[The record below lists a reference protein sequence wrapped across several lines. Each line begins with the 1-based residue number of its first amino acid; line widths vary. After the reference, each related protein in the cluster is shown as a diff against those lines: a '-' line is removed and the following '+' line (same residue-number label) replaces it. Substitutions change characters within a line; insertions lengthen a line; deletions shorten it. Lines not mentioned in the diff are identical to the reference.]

1 MHNIYKILALL
12 ILVVFI
18 AFSRDFLVALQR
30 SESESNKSIVVTTSM
45 LESAALEVIPASQKI
60 DVVRLLPPLSCPGHF
75 DLSPRFV
82 PILRSAVMVLRHDY
96 QDILE
101 EKIVHMGV
109 EDILTLKI
117 STTGS
122 PLIPSHYYTL
132 VKQIGFELS
141 EKYPSHSQEIAH
153 AEKQVKQKTD
163 KLTEKIKRQAQE
175 WNGIPVIAAV
185 HVKEFCE
192 WLGFEIAGV
201 IERPED
207 TTPQDFEHLMSVK
220 ADMVVANLQEGMK
233 GALSLGE
240 KLGLPVVVLSNFPGA
255 DGYGENYYQLAEEN
269 IKRLNEA
276 WLMR

>member
-1 MHNIYKILALL
+1 MHNIYKILALF

-18 AFSRDFLVALQR
+18 AFSRDVLVALQR

-45 LESAALEVIPASQKI
+45 LESAAVEVIPASQEI

-82 PILRSAVMVLRHDY
+82 PVLRAAVIVLRHDY

-101 EKIVHMGV
+101 EKIAHIGAG
-109 EDILTLKI
+109 DISTLKI
-117 STTGS
+117 STAGS
-122 PLIPSHYYTL
+122 PLIPSNYYML
-132 VKQIGFELS
+132 VKQIGYELS
-141 EKYPSHSQEIAH
+141 EKYPSHSQEITY

-163 KLTEKIKRQAQE
+163 TLTEKIKMQAKD

-207 TTPQDFEHLMSVK
+207 TTLHDFELLMSVK
-220 ADMVVANLQEGMK
+220 ADMVVANLQEGMN
-233 GALSLGE
+233 GAISLGD
-240 KLGLPVVVLSNFPGA
+240 KLGLPVAILSNFPGA
-255 DGYGENYYQLAEEN
+255 DDYGENYYQLAEEN
-269 IKRLNEA
+269 LKRLHEA
-276 WLMR
+276 WLLR